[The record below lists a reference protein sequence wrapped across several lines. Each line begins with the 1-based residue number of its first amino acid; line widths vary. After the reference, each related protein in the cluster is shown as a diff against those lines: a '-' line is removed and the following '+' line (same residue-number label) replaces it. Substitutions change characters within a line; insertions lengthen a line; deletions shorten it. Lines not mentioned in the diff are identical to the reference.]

1 MKNCIINI
9 HIFDSVVTN
18 IVTSNI
24 TYTVIAII
32 DLLGSPLA
40 APALDSPTVHDARKM
55 VVNAARP
62 TLRPPP
68 PHGGAPLRHTRPLLL
83 LSLADRCRARAV
95 ATACPQATDQAIN
108 TNQHSSCS

>member
-1 MKNCIINI
+1 M
-9 HIFDSVVTN
+9 
-18 IVTSNI
+18 SNAPLALVFWVS
-24 TYTVIAII
+24 TWEVSHALKKHTTVIAIV
-32 DLLGSPLA
+32 DLLGTPLA

-83 LSLADRCRARAV
+83 LSLADRYRARAV
-95 ATACPQATDQAIN
+95 AAACPQATDQAIN

>member
-1 MKNCIINI
+1 MQGDERQVKKSPPPAPPSQMPNAPLALVFWVSTWEVS
-9 HIFDSVVTN
+9 HALKKHT
-18 IVTSNI
+18 
-24 TYTVIAII
+24 TVIAIV
-32 DLLGSPLA
+32 DLLGTPLA

-83 LSLADRCRARAV
+83 SL
-95 ATACPQATDQAIN
+95 
-108 TNQHSSCS
+108 